1 MQNNKTE
8 NSALNSKPFPVVFLV
23 FILVG
28 FSRHLPLSHPELYN
42 FSPVLAMFFVSGI
55 YFRGLISCLIP
66 LLAVLLSD
74 FLISPTYG
82 AQIFEPF
89 MLATFLSY
97 ALIFLLGKLWQ
108 THTRIRTLIAGGILS
123 AFIFHLLTC
132 GLAWWTNPFYAKNL
146 SGFVQA
152 QFIGET
158 GYAPAYLFLRNSLLS
173 SVLFSLLLGWL
184 ASRLTQGFIAGESRS
199 LLLHGRR
206 YKEQTRN

>member
-55 YFRGLISCLIP
+55 YFRGL
-66 LLAVLLSD
+66 
-74 FLISPTYG
+74 
-82 AQIFEPF
+82 
-89 MLATFLSY
+89 
-97 ALIFLLGKLWQ
+97 
-108 THTRIRTLIAGGILS
+108 IRTLIAGGILS

-184 ASRLTQGFIAGESRS
+184 ASRFTQGFIAGESRS